1 MLDLYLV
8 GVDGSEGGHRAFAHA
23 LRAARRD
30 GARLLV
36 AHVIDWSPYTVMPP
50 QDLADQHRRHDEQLA
65 HATGT
70 VLEPLAVEA
79 RAAGVEVEI
88 LARHGHAAA
97 TLAGVA
103 DERGAVQIF
112 VGRHGHS
119 RVHEVLFGSVPL
131 ALVHKAAVPVT
142 VVP

>member
-1 MLDLYLV
+1 MSELYLV
-8 GVDGSEGGHRAFAHA
+8 GVDGSDGGKHAFAHA
-23 LRAARRD
+23 LRAAGRD

-36 AHVIDWSPYTVMPP
+36 AHVIDWSPYTVLPP
-50 QDLADQHRRHDEQLA
+50 QDLADQHRRHDQQIAE
-65 HATGT
+65 ATSRF
-70 VLEPLAVEA
+70 LEPLAAEA
-79 RAAGVEVEI
+79 RAAGVEVET
-88 LARHGHAAA
+88 LARHGHPAA
-97 TLAGVA
+97 TLTTVA
-103 DERGAVQIF
+103 AERGAAQIF